1 MCDPA
6 TAMILSTV
14 ASGMGTKMS
23 MDATE
28 SANNERQ
35 TILNAA
41 AEEQAKIND
50 KKASTIEDFAQGTL
64 TAPARD
70 QRYEAAAVKQ
80 EGELTK
86 ALTEAGGKSGAGSE
100 GKLSNDFA
108 RAKAESTA
116 AAAEDI
122 MKRARATAR
131 TNAGG
136 LLYGQESLLGGDMA
150 SDVAGLTSQ
159 AGRYNRYAE
168 NAVKGVADNGSLVGG
183 LLTGAAPQIAGY
195 RSAPAKTA

>member
-1 MCDPA
+1 MC
-6 TAMILSTV
+6 STLIY
-14 ASGMGTKMS
+14 AALMSAAGTKLQMN
-23 MDATE
+23 AAE
-28 SANNERQ
+28 NANNERQ
-35 TILNAA
+35 NILNAA

-50 KKASTIEDFAQGTL
+50 KKASTIEDFAQGAL

-70 QRYEAAAVKQ
+70 QRYEAAAVQQ
-80 EGELTK
+80 EGDLAK

-100 GKLSNDFA
+100 GKLSGDFA

-136 LLYGQESLLGGDMA
+136 LMYNKESLLGGDMA
-150 SDVAGLTSQ
+150 SDVAGLTSK
-159 AGRYNRYAE
+159 AGRYNRYAQS
-168 NAVKGVADNGSLVGG
+168 AVNGVADNGSLAGG
-183 LLTGAAPQIAGY
+183 LLLGSAPLMAGY
-195 RSAPAKTA
+195 QSTPAKK